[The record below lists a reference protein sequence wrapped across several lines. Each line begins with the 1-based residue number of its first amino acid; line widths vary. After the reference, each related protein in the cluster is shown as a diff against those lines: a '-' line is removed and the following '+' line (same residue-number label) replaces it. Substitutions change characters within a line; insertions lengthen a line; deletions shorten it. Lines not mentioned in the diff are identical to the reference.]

1 MKKAKMAAKYFS
13 KLEITLW
20 SSSVVLI
27 AMSFCIFDRSNYVTL
42 AASLIGVTSILL
54 NAKGNPTGQLFMI
67 VFSLIYGYISL
78 AVAYYGEMVTY
89 LGMTLPM
96 AVIAL
101 VSWLLHPYNGSRSEV
116 AVNAIGKREIPFML
130 LLSGVITAVFYFVL
144 RELHTSN
151 IFPSTLSVTTSFM
164 AAYLTFRR
172 SPFFSLAYAI
182 NDIVLIVLWTLASI
196 ENVKYISIVVCFS
209 AFLINDIYAF
219 ISWKRME
226 SRQKALSFEI

>member
-101 VSWLLHPYNGSRSEV
+101 VSWLRHPYNGSRSEV